1 MPRIGTVI
9 REVYHRPGADALPA
23 HLEDHYGIRVTGTA
37 RLTEGVF
44 RVDHDAG
51 PPWVARIM
59 LASRPVS
66 RTEDDAGVLRFLQR
80 HNFPAERCAHPSP
93 VTELDGRA
101 VLVTGYLPGKRP
113 SGSPAVWRKLGGLL
127 GRLHT
132 LPAGPG
138 PAQRRAGALHHL
150 PRYEGGPEEDL
161 AAAAALLADLDGR
174 VPPEH
179 RQLYELITELL
190 PEGDDA
196 TGLPEAFVHP
206 DPVRN
211 NVVVTPGGPVLLDWT
226 GAGTGPRL
234 ASLAGLLHSAGPRHA
249 PETLA
254 GYREH
259 VELTADELSRLEG
272 VLWIRILWLSAWQC
286 WLACVSAKVHQGF
299 FPRREYITALAA
311 AVRAH
316 SGRPA

>member
-1 MPRIGTVI
+1 
-9 REVYHRPGADALPA
+9 
-23 HLEDHYGIRVTGTA
+23 
-37 RLTEGVF
+37 
-44 RVDHDAG
+44 
-51 PPWVARIM
+51 
-59 LASRPVS
+59 
-66 RTEDDAGVLRFLQR
+66 
-80 HNFPAERCAHPSP
+80 
-93 VTELDGRA
+93 
-101 VLVTGYLPGKRP
+101 
-113 SGSPAVWRKLGGLL
+113 VWRKLGGLL

-132 LPAGPG
+132 LPAEPG
-138 PAQRRAGALHHL
+138 PAQRPAGSLHHL
-150 PRYEGGPEEDL
+150 PQYEGAPGADL

-174 VPPEH
+174 VPAEH

-196 TGLPEAFVHP
+196 KGLPEAFGHP

-211 NVVVTPGGPVLLDWT
+211 NVVVTPGGPVFVDWA

-249 PETLA
+249 AAALA
-254 GYREH
+254 GYREYIALTSG
-259 VELTADELSRLEG
+259 ELDRLEG

-286 WLACVSAKVHQGF
+286 WLACVSARVHQGF

-311 AVRAH
+311 LVRAH